1 MAVYEFGSGTV
12 WATPNA
18 GNLAANPT
26 PIQVGTLQDI
36 SVDISFAVKK
46 LKGRSQ
52 FPDDVAKGEGA
63 ITWKAKFGRFN
74 GKLVNDLLFGQ
85 TVVAGQNKI
94 AIDEIVSVAAAS
106 ATAVLGAGTLVED
119 LGVRY
124 QATGKPLVKVAS
136 APALGQYS
144 GPTVPAG
151 VYTFN
156 TGDNGTN
163 NVMLSYR
170 YSLAAIGLITTITNQ
185 LMGFGPKFMLYLSQQ
200 YGGNQANLKLF
211 RSVAT
216 KLTRPTKTDDYTIL
230 EIDGEAFAD
239 DAGNVFEFSDAE

>member
-1 MAVYEFGSGTV
+1 MAVYQFGSGTV
-12 WATPNA
+12 WTTPNA
-18 GNLAANPT
+18 GNISANPT
-26 PIQVGTLQDI
+26 PIQIGTLQDI

-52 FPDDVAKGEGA
+52 FPDDIAKGEGT

-85 TVVAGQNKI
+85 TIVAGQNKI
-94 AIDEIVSVAAAS
+94 AIDEIVTIAAAS
-106 ATAVLGAGTLVED
+106 ATAILGAAALVED

-124 QATGKPLVKVAS
+124 QATGKPFTKVPS
-136 APALGQYS
+136 APAIGQYS
-144 GPTVPAG
+144 GPTIPAG

-156 TGDNGTN
+156 TGDNG
-163 NVMLSYR
+163 VGAAMLSYR
-170 YSLAAIGLITTITNQ
+170 YSLAAIGFITSITNQ

-200 YGGNQANLKLF
+200 YGGNQSNLKLF
-211 RSVAT
+211 RNVAT
-216 KLTRPTKTDDYTIL
+216 KLTRPTKTDDYTIQ

-239 DAGNVFEFSDAE
+239 DAANVFEFSDAE